1 MKQQHHHQTK
11 VESGQDFFNKGKKK
25 EKILI
30 IKDKIL
36 YVQMVGFVIKT
47 QPLFLKEN
55 LLGTYYK

>member
-25 EKILI
+25 KKLI

>member
-11 VESGQDFFNKGKKK
+11 VESGQDFLTKERKKK
-25 EKILI
+25 KLI